1 MTRKRDR
8 DIVTAL
14 DIGTSKVAAIV
25 AAADEE
31 SGELEILGFGS
42 SPSKG
47 MKRGSVVNIEATI
60 KSIDQA
66 VGEAELMSGVQI
78 GDVVV
83 GISGDH
89 VQSLTSHGIV
99 AVGGEEVSESDVARV
114 IEAARAVLVP
124 SDKRVLHVLP
134 RDYVVDDQDGIL
146 DPTMMSGVRLEAHVH
161 IITVGESAA
170 QNIEKCVR
178 RCNLRAERIVLE
190 HLASGTAILTDD
202 EMQLGCCVLDIGAGT
217 TDIAV
222 FQGGSI
228 RFTHVIPIAGDQ
240 VTHDIAQSLRTP
252 TQAAEQLKIHYAC
265 ALAQMVEE
273 NEEIEVLSV
282 GDRPP
287 RKLARQALAR
297 VVEPRYE
304 ELFQLVHNVLHRGA
318 YLESAAA
325 GVVLTGGTSAMPGA
339 VELAEEVLNVP
350 VRLGHAQR
358 TRGLQE
364 VVSNPAHATGVGLLL
379 YALKPRD
386 GQAASGG
393 RPKSGGLRSAINWL
407 KGQF

>member
-1 MTRKRDR
+1 MTRKRDQE
-8 DIVTAL
+8 IVTAL

-25 AAADEE
+25 AAVDED
-31 SGELEILGFGS
+31 SRELEILGFGS
-42 SPSKG
+42 SPSQG
-47 MKRGSVVNIEATI
+47 MKRGSVVNIEATVR
-60 KSIDQA
+60 SIDQA
-66 VGEAELMSGVQI
+66 IGEAELMSGVQI
-78 GDVVV
+78 GDVIV

-99 AVGGEEVSESDVARV
+99 AVRGEEVSESDMARV
-114 IEAARAVLVP
+114 IEAARAVVVP

-134 RDYVVDDQDGIL
+134 RDYVVDDQDGIF
-146 DPTMMSGVRLEAHVH
+146 DPSSMSGVRLEAHVH

-178 RCNLRAERIVLE
+178 RCNLRSERIVLE

-222 FQGGSI
+222 FEGGSI

-240 VTHDIAQSLRTP
+240 VTYDIAQSLRTP
-252 TQAAEQLKIHYAC
+252 TQAAEQLKIRHAC

-273 NEEIEVLSV
+273 DEEIEVVSV

-287 RKLARQALAR
+287 RKLSRQALAR

-304 ELFQLVHNVLHRGA
+304 ELFQLVHNVLHRGG

-358 TRGLQE
+358 ARGLNE
-364 VVSNPAHATGVGLLL
+364 VVRNPAHATGVGLLL

-386 GQAASGG
+386 GGAALGTRS
-393 RPKSGGLRSAINWL
+393 KSGGLRSVVNWL

>member
-1 MTRKRDR
+1 MTRKRDWE
-8 DIVTAL
+8 IVTAL

-25 AAADEE
+25 AAMDED
-31 SGELEILGFGS
+31 SRELEILGFGS
-42 SPSKG
+42 SSSLG
-47 MKRGSVVNIEATI
+47 MKRGTVVNIEATVR
-60 KSIDQA
+60 SIHQA

-78 GDVVV
+78 GDVIV

-89 VQSLTSHGIV
+89 VQSLNSHGIV
-99 AVGGEEVSESDVARV
+99 AVGGDAVSETDMARV
-114 IEAARAVLVP
+114 IEAARAVVVP

-134 RDYVVDDQDGIL
+134 REYVVDDQDGIL
-146 DPTMMSGVRLEAHVH
+146 DPTLMSGVRLEAHVH

-178 RCNLRAERIVLE
+178 RCDLRAERIVLE
-190 HLASGTAILTDD
+190 HLASGTAILTED
-202 EMQLGCCVLDIGAGT
+202 EMQLGCCLLDIGAGT

-222 FQGGSI
+222 FEGGSI

-240 VTHDIAQSLRTP
+240 VTYDIAQSLRTP
-252 TQAAEQLKIHYAC
+252 TQSAEQLKISHAC

-273 NEEIEVLSV
+273 DKEIEVVSV
-282 GDRPP
+282 GSRPP
-287 RKLARQALAR
+287 RKISQQALSR
-297 VVEPRYE
+297 VVEPRCE
-304 ELFQLVHNVLHRGA
+304 ELFQLVHNVLHRGG

-325 GVVLTGGTSAMPGA
+325 GVVLTGGTSAMPGM

-350 VRLGHAQR
+350 VRLGHAQGA
-358 TRGLQE
+358 RGLSE
-364 VVSNPAHATGVGLLL
+364 VVNNPSHATGVGLLL

-386 GQAASGG
+386 QAAAAGG
-393 RPKSGGLRSAINWL
+393 RSQKGGLRSLFKWF

>member
-1 MTRKRDR
+1 MTRRRDQE
-8 DIVTAL
+8 ILTAL

-25 AAADEE
+25 AAVDEE
-31 SGELEILGFGS
+31 SRELEILGFGS
-42 SPSKG
+42 SPSQG
-47 MKRGSVVNIEATI
+47 MKRGSVVNIEATVR
-60 KSIDQA
+60 SIDQA

-78 GDVVV
+78 GEVIV

-99 AVGGEEVSESDVARV
+99 AVRGDEVSDSDVARV
-114 IEAARAVLVP
+114 IEAARAVVVP

-146 DPTMMSGVRLEAHVH
+146 DPIAMSGVRLEAHVH

-178 RCNLRAERIVLE
+178 RCDLRSGRIVLE
-190 HLASGTAILTDD
+190 HLASGTAILTED

-222 FQGGSI
+222 FEGGSI

-240 VTHDIAQSLRTP
+240 VTYDIAQSLRTP
-252 TQAAEQLKIHYAC
+252 TPAAEQLKIRYAC

-273 NEEIEVLSV
+273 DEEIEVVSV

-287 RKLARQALAR
+287 RKLSRQALAR

-304 ELFQLVHNVLHRGA
+304 ELFQLVHNVLHRGG

-350 VRLGHAQR
+350 VRLGYAQR
-358 TRGLQE
+358 AGGMKE
-364 VVSNPAHATGVGLLL
+364 VVRNPAHATGVGLLL
-379 YALKPRD
+379 YTLRPRD
-386 GQAASGG
+386 EGAAAGS
-393 RPKSGGLRSAINWL
+393 RSRKGGLRSAFKWI

>member
-1 MTRKRDR
+1 MTRKRDQE
-8 DIVTAL
+8 IVTAL

-25 AAADEE
+25 AAVDEDT
-31 SGELEILGFGS
+31 GELEILGFGS
-42 SPSKG
+42 TPSQG
-47 MKRGSVVNIEATI
+47 MKRGSVVNIESTI
-60 KSIDQA
+60 RSIDQA

-78 GDVVV
+78 GDVIV

-99 AVGGEEVSESDVARV
+99 AVRGDEVSESDVARV
-114 IEAARAVLVP
+114 IEAARAVVVP

-146 DPTMMSGVRLEAHVH
+146 DPASISGVRLEAHVH

-170 QNIEKCVR
+170 RNIEKCVR
-178 RCNLRAERIVLE
+178 RCNLRSERIVLE
-190 HLASGTAILTDD
+190 HLASGTAILTED

-222 FQGGSI
+222 FEGGSI

-240 VTHDIAQSLRTP
+240 VTYDIAQSLRTP
-252 TQAAEQLKIHYAC
+252 TQAAEQLKIRYAC
-265 ALAQMVEE
+265 ALAQMADEDE
-273 NEEIEVLSV
+273 QIEVVSV

-287 RKLARQALAR
+287 RKLSRQALAR

-304 ELFQLVHNVLHRGA
+304 ELFQLAHNVLHRGG

-350 VRLGHAQR
+350 VRLGYPQHA
-358 TRGLQE
+358 RGLKE

-379 YALKPRD
+379 YALKPRE
-386 GQAASGG
+386 GSAASGA
-393 RPKSGGLRSAINWL
+393 RSRKGGLRSIWNWF